1 MVAGAMDEDHAKLL
15 TLLTLARLKCLAATF
30 ATS

>member
-15 TLLTLARLKCLAATF
+15 SLARLKCLAATF